1 MRVTRVNMK
10 KLKNAGCIKAIASIV
25 LDEAICLKQIEVV
38 EGREGELFIAFPKFR
53 NMQRK
58 FYNVA
63 HPIDNELRKKI
74 QSAVLEEYKE
84 MDTRDRQ

>member
-1 MRVTRVNMK
+1 
-10 KLKNAGCIKAIASIV
+10 
-25 LDEAICLKQIEVV
+25 
-38 EGREGELFIAFPKFR
+38 
-53 NMQRK
+53 MQGK

-63 HPIDNELRKKI
+63 HPIDNKLRKKI

>member
-1 MRVTRVNMK
+1 MRVTKINIK
-10 KLKNAGCIKAIASIV
+10 KLKNAGCIQAVASIV
-25 LDEAICLKQIEVV
+25 LDEAICVKQIEIVK
-38 EGREGELFIAFPKFR
+38 GRDEKLFISFPKFR
-53 NMQRK
+53 NMQGK

-63 HPIDNELRKKI
+63 HPINNELRKKI

>member
-1 MRVTRVNMK
+1 MKVTRVNIK
-10 KLKNAGCIKAIASIV
+10 KIKNAGCIQAVANIV
-25 LDEAICLKQIEVV
+25 LDEAICVKQIEIV
-38 EGREGELFIAFPKFR
+38 EGRNDELFIAFPKFR
-53 NMQRK
+53 NKQGK

-74 QSAVLEEYKE
+74 QSAVLEEYRK